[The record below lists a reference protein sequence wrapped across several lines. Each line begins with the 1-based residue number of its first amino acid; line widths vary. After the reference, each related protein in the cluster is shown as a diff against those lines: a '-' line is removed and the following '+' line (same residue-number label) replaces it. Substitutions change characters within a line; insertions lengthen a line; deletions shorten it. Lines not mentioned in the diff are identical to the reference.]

1 MIDARP
7 PVRTGSIPV
16 RAPDV
21 LFRVLDH
28 APLRRPAGSLTI
40 APMMPAGKTSRK
52 GPHLPQYDRRPRP
65 PEPLVRAAARAI
77 TAFDMIRPG
86 DRVLLAL
93 SGGKDSLSLLHVL
106 LALQER
112 IRIPFSL
119 AAATVDP
126 GIDSYDPSFLKDYAE
141 SIGVRLFYVRQE
153 IVERA
158 KQTMRGD
165 SFCSYCAR
173 MRRGT
178 LYRTA
183 REHGFN
189 VLALGQHLD
198 DIAEAFLMSA
208 FREGRLRTMRAHY
221 RNDAGDIRVIRPFVD
236 VRERQLAD
244 FAERAML
251 PAIRDNCPSCFRAP
265 GERQYVKGL
274 LAAEERRVPGL
285 FASLRQALQPLLA
298 GDADARGT
306 IAHRS

>member
-1 MIDARP
+1 M
-7 PVRTGSIPV
+7 
-16 RAPDV
+16 
-21 LFRVLDH
+21 
-28 APLRRPAGSLTI
+28 
-40 APMMPAGKTSRK
+40 
-52 GPHLPQYDRRPRP
+52 
-65 PEPLVRAAARAI
+65 RAATRAI
-77 TAFDMIRPG
+77 AAFRMIHSG

-106 LALQER
+106 LALQSR
-112 IRIPFSL
+112 SPSPFSL

-126 GIDSYDPSFLKDYAE
+126 GIESYDPSFLKDYVPAL
-141 SIGVRLFYVRQE
+141 GVPFFYVRQG

-158 KQTMRGD
+158 KRTMRGD

-173 MRRGT
+173 MRRGA

-183 REHGFN
+183 REQGFN

-221 RNDAGDIRVIRPFVD
+221 RNDAGDIRVIRPFVN

-244 FAERAML
+244 FASRAPL
-251 PAIRDNCPSCFRAP
+251 PAIRDNCPSCFSAP
-265 GERQYVKGL
+265 GERQYMKAL
-274 LAAEERRVPGL
+274 LATEERRVPGL

-298 GDADARGT
+298 EAAGTQDT
-306 IAHRS
+306 IASHS

>member
-1 MIDARP
+1 MIPEAKTTVP
-7 PVRTGSIPV
+7 GCGLL
-16 RAPDV
+16 PD
-21 LFRVLDH
+21 
-28 APLRRPAGSLTI
+28 G
-40 APMMPAGKTSRK
+40 
-52 GPHLPQYDRRPRP
+52 QRPRP
-65 PEPLVRAAARAI
+65 PEPVVRAAARAI
-77 TAFDMIRPG
+77 ASFGMIHPG

-106 LALQER
+106 LALQAR
-112 IRIPFSL
+112 SPDLFSL

-126 GIDSYDPSFLKDYAE
+126 GIESYDPSFLKDYVRAL
-141 SIGVRLFYVRQE
+141 GVPLFYVRQG

-158 KQTMRGD
+158 KRTMRGD

-178 LYRTA
+178 LYRIA
-183 REHGFN
+183 REQGFN

-208 FREGRLRTMRAHY
+208 FREGRLRTMRARY
-221 RNDAGDIRVIRPFVD
+221 RNDAGDIRVIRPFVN

-244 FAERAML
+244 FAARAPL
-251 PAIRDNCPSCFRAP
+251 PAIRDNCPSCFTAP
-265 GERQYVKGL
+265 GERQYMKGL

-298 GDADARGT
+298 EEAGTQDKIASRG
-306 IAHRS
+306 